1 MKRELTILLTE
12 AFIKDI
18 ELYELD
24 KICFI
29 HDT

>member
-18 ELYELD
+18 VGTTYL
-24 KICFI
+24 KIGFI